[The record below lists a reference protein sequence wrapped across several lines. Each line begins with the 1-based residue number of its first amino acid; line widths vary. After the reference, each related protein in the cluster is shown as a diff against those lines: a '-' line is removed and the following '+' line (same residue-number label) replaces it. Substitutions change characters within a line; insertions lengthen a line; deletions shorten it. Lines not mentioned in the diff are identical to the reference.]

1 VVLSLVDSRTR
12 VEGDGP
18 HLVDLLR
25 AEIRRRGW
33 PCYRTAL
40 SRSPRVEALNSAGGK
55 PRAILHFAQGTRI
68 HKEFAELTR
77 ELLEDLGLAKEFP
90 LERGFGGSRPRPAPP
105 APSLKR
111 LLLRG
116 LGG

>member
-1 VVLSLVDSRTR
+1 VLSLVDSRTR
-12 VEGDGP
+12 VEGEGA
-18 HLVDLLR
+18 HLVDVLR

-33 PCYRTAL
+33 PSYRTAL
-40 SRSPRVEALNSAGGK
+40 SRSPRVEALNSAGGR
-55 PRAILHFAQGTRI
+55 PRAILHHAQGTRI

-77 ELLEDLGLAKEFP
+77 ELLEDLGLAKDLP
-90 LERGFGGSRPRPAPP
+90 LERGFGGSRPRAAAT

>member
-1 VVLSLVDSRTR
+1 M
-12 VEGDGP
+12 
-18 HLVDLLR
+18 
-25 AEIRRRGW
+25 
-33 PCYRTAL
+33 
-40 SRSPRVEALNSAGGK
+40 EALNSAGGK
-55 PRAILHFAQGTRI
+55 PRAILHCAQGTRI

-77 ELLEDLGLAKEFP
+77 ELLEDLGLAKEFD
-90 LERGFGGSRPRPAPP
+90 LERGFGGSRPRPAPA